1 MNVVIWQKK
10 VYLSNSSSIREVAP
24 PYDCILVSD
33 GSAIHDLG
41 FIFWEFFTKFLQYLL
56 IFQSMYLYILSQ
68 CHIIGKLFDNFST
81 SNMAKSLQ
89 NSCFNP
95 YFWLISSWKS
105 NFYVRDSSL
114 IHILTTSSISV
125 DRSIYVYV
133 LVVYYIKLFQ
143 KLERVPSNI
152 IKYIQ
157 RVRVFPVVWQCI
169 AVGMVLFSVVNTMFM
184 PEWGLNCCGSTQSI
198 IAPIYFFRE
207 FDTNFWIVPTPEYYI
222 CHLYYDLIRKK
233 ERRKKERKNGLRF

>member
-1 MNVVIWQKK
+1 
-10 VYLSNSSSIREVAP
+10 
-24 PYDCILVSD
+24 
-33 GSAIHDLG
+33 
-41 FIFWEFFTKFLQYLL
+41 
-56 IFQSMYLYILSQ
+56 
-68 CHIIGKLFDNFST
+68 
-81 SNMAKSLQ
+81 MAKSLQ

-105 NFYVRDSSL
+105 NSYVRDSSL

-125 DRSIYVYV
+125 DRSIYI

-152 IKYIQ
+152 IKYIR

-198 IAPIYFFRE
+198 IAPIYFFVNLKNRE
-207 FDTNFWIVPTPEYYI
+207 SNCCYWCHVYY
-222 CHLYYDLIRKK
+222 LISPQKINK
-233 ERRKKERKNGLRF
+233 ENKNHGLCF

>member
-1 MNVVIWQKK
+1 M
-10 VYLSNSSSIREVAP
+10 
-24 PYDCILVSD
+24 
-33 GSAIHDLG
+33 
-41 FIFWEFFTKFLQYLL
+41 
-56 IFQSMYLYILSQ
+56 
-68 CHIIGKLFDNFST
+68 
-81 SNMAKSLQ
+81 
-89 NSCFNP
+89 
-95 YFWLISSWKS
+95 
-105 NFYVRDSSL
+105 
-114 IHILTTSSISV
+114 
-125 DRSIYVYV
+125 
-133 LVVYYIKLFQ
+133 
-143 KLERVPSNI
+143 PSNI

-233 ERRKKERKNGLRF
+233 EKKKKEKMGCVFSRQDINDVHSDTFSVINVDDQVFIWYFSNKVQYFLCKLFRTLFYNLTFYLPIFC

>member
-1 MNVVIWQKK
+1 MTKK
-10 VYLSNSSSIREVAP
+10 SILIEYFIYQGGAP

-105 NFYVRDSSL
+105 NSYVRDSSL

-152 IKYIQ
+152 IKYIR

-233 ERRKKERKNGLRF
+233 EKRKKERKNGLRF

>member
-1 MNVVIWQKK
+1 M
-10 VYLSNSSSIREVAP
+10 AP

-56 IFQSMYLYILSQ
+56 IFQSMYLCILSQ

-133 LVVYYIKLFQ
+133 LVVYYIKLFFRNWRECPQ
-143 KLERVPSNI
+143 TSSSIYDEC
-152 IKYIQ
+152 
-157 RVRVFPVVWQCI
+157 VFFQ
-169 AVGMVLFSVVNTMFM
+169 
-184 PEWGLNCCGSTQSI
+184 
-198 IAPIYFFRE
+198 
-207 FDTNFWIVPTPEYYI
+207 
-222 CHLYYDLIRKK
+222 
-233 ERRKKERKNGLRF
+233 